1 MIEIWSPRYST
12 NSVLVAVYKVSKG
25 ENHVKF
31 IKAKHLAGMVFK
43 FDGAAV
49 MQKCPIETNGKI
61 SCYAIP
67 MDMLE
72 RIS

>member
-12 NSVLVAVYKVSKG
+12 NSVLVAMYKVLPG
-25 ENHVKF
+25 ENLVRF
-31 IKAKHLAGMVFK
+31 TKAKHLAGMTYK
-43 FDGAAV
+43 FDGNAV
-49 MQKCPIETNGKI
+49 REKCPIETNGKI
-61 SCYAIP
+61 ACYAIP